1 MKKPTPVPAVN
12 NRQPQRNVAQP
23 KRPVAPPV
31 YRPQPVPKVLQTKK
45 SPALPPRTAAPATP
59 KPIPP
64 GPPQRPKGVVNALSN
79 KLANQPANRPVQLKT
94 VVPVS
99 PPKSVRPARPTTTP
113 VIAKPGA
120 AHQQKPPATLPTKSR
135 TIIPPG
141 RSPNPLLVQRKLNT
155 SPGQV
160 VQPAQNVIQRGR
172 TKQTRKKRRKHAG
185 THYGSCEFSSDKLSV
200 ARAVFFDRPPSNSR
214 RGQGDHIVSYSLI
227 TQTVSTC
234 VRGKALDEAG
244 EELAELVGAAKGFVK
259 TGAINSSWHSQ
270 ADALIG
276 RLNAIDPADPG
287 AAQGGL
293 RAGIN
298 DVLKLLNIMPGTAMK
313 NVRSTGGHGE
323 GSILEAERKVKAG
336 KTLSGNIWVNVLKM
350 FDGAADRSLMEDS
363 ARLDGKLAWLMALFQ
378 RAAPTIYDLIEAN
391 NLTLIPDTDLD
402 SAASAK
408 FGALKGMEVAGT
420 IQNWIDG

>member
-1 MKKPTPVPAVN
+1 MIKKPTNVSAVN
-12 NRQPQRNVAQP
+12 NRQPKQNVAQP

-31 YRPQPVPKVLQTKK
+31 YRPQPVPKVLQKK
-45 SPALPPRTAAPATP
+45 SSPLMTARAAQAAP
-59 KPIPP
+59 KPVAPV
-64 GPPQRPKGVVNALSN
+64 PPQRPKVLVNAN
-79 KLANQPANRPVQLKT
+79 KPVQMKP
-94 VVPVS
+94 VVPV
-99 PPKSVRPARPTTTP
+99 PPAKIVRPVRQVTTP
-113 VIAKPGA
+113 VIAKAGA
-120 AHQQKPPATLPTKSR
+120 PHQQKPPAPSATMLRPNV
-135 TIIPPG
+135 PPG
-141 RSPNPLLVQRKLNT
+141 RSPNPLLVQRKLAT
-155 SPGQV
+155 TPGQV
-160 VQPAQNVIQRGR
+160 VQPAALPAHNVIQRGR
-172 TKQTRKKRRKHAG
+172 TKQTRKKRKKHAG
-185 THYGSCEFSSDKLSV
+185 VNYGSCEFSPDKLSV

-227 TQTVSTC
+227 TQTVSTL

-244 EELAELVGAAKGFVK
+244 AELAELVGAAKGFVK

-276 RLNAIDPADPG
+276 RLNAIDPATPG
-287 AAQGGL
+287 AQGGL

-336 KTLSGNIWVNVLKM
+336 KTLHGNIWVNVLKM

-363 ARLDGKLAWLMALFQ
+363 TRLDSKLAWLMALFQ

-402 SAASAK
+402 TAASAK
-408 FGALKGMEVAGT
+408 FGALKGLEVAGT
-420 IQNWIDG
+420 IQAWIDS